1 MFSILKKGLSL
12 AGVLLVVAL
21 VLNLNIGGRPARD
34 RALEIWQSEGVQKVY
49 GVVRDRVLAVIRKD
63 ISVEDAFKP
72 DLDLK
77 NTSATAKSPA
87 GNTTP
92 GHAEDKPSATA
103 KSSDDNRVIHLEK
116 LDDQDRKALEK
127 ILEKSSN

>member
-1 MFSILKKGLSL
+1 MISILKKGLSL

-34 RALEIWQSEGVQKVY
+34 RALEIWESEGVQKVY

-72 DLDLK
+72 GLDLK
-77 NTSATAKSPA
+77 NPAPAAKTSAANPATNSENKPAASAK
-87 GNTTP
+87 TP
-92 GHAEDKPSATA
+92 EE
-103 KSSDDNRVIHLEK
+103 NRVIHLEK

>member
-1 MFSILKKGLSL
+1 MISILKKGLSL

-34 RALEIWQSEGVQKVY
+34 RALEIWESEGVQKVY

-77 NTSATAKSPA
+77 NPTPAAKTPAANPATNSE
-87 GNTTP
+87 N
-92 GHAEDKPSATA
+92 KPSASA
-103 KSSDDNRVIHLEK
+103 KTPEENRVIHLEK

>member
-1 MFSILKKGLSL
+1 MVSLLKKALSL
-12 AGVLLVVAL
+12 AGVLVVVAL

-72 DLDLK
+72 DLNLK
-77 NTSATAKSPA
+77 GPAAKSP
-87 GNTTP
+87 GPN
-92 GHAEDKPSATA
+92 ATA
-103 KSSDDNRVIHLEK
+103 PNPAEPPAAKPGEENKVIHLEK
-116 LDDQDRKALEK
+116 LDEQDRKALEK
-127 ILEKSSN
+127 ILEKASN

>member
-77 NTSATAKSPA
+77 NPSATVKSPA
-87 GNTTP
+87 GNPAP
-92 GHAEDKPSATA
+92 GHVEDKPSANA
-103 KSSDDNRVIHLEK
+103 KSSDDNRVIHLDK